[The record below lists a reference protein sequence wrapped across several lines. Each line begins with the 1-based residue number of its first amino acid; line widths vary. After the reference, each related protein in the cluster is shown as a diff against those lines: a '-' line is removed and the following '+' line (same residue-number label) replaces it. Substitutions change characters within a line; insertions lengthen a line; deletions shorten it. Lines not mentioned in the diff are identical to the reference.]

1 MIRRGPVLPSRRI
14 FAWSSGMILGA
25 ISIASIIVA
34 TQRQVVSPLM
44 AIVLPVGASALGLA
58 AIMGALEILKRL
70 ETAGWKTSEP
80 KLRNWLLYLGGIGLA
95 GCAIGVFRGQ
105 MMLSIEG
112 PSASEWLLAVEFG
125 LCTYGALMVAVVL
138 DLQTHFEQTALLKR
152 EDSRRAVRSLFES
165 REAWIQA
172 RDRRRDELHRILNER
187 VEPQLAALHGALA
200 PSLARPTLSADE
212 LNALCDRLDRLRDA
226 EIRQLSHLTHP
237 SIIDV
242 GLHPALRG
250 LARRYRGRIEV
261 GIPTEVSL
269 MEALSPPLRL
279 TIYRI
284 VELLLENAAASGAGA
299 VQIGL
304 AGDAPRL
311 TLEVMGAR
319 GALDFERAR
328 REGQLAILEARVA
341 LLDGDWQILEGDEG
355 SGIRIR
361 LSAAP
366 AGAYRT

>member
-1 MIRRGPVLPSRRI
+1 MV
-14 FAWSSGMILGA
+14 LGA

-44 AIVLPVGASALGLA
+44 AVVLPVGASALGLA
-58 AIMGALEILKRL
+58 VIMGILEILKRL
-70 ETAGWKTSEP
+70 EMAGWKTSEP
-80 KLRNWLLYLGGIGLA
+80 KLWNWLLYLGSIGLA
-95 GCAIGVFRGQ
+95 GSAIGAFRGQ

-112 PSASEWLLAVEFG
+112 PTASEWLLTVEFA

-138 DLQTHFEQTALLKR
+138 DLQTHFEQTALIKR

-200 PSLARPTLSADE
+200 PSLARPTLSDDE
-212 LNALCDRLDRLRDA
+212 LGALCDRLDRLRDA

-242 GLHPALRG
+242 GLYPALRG
-250 LARRYRGRIEV
+250 LVRRYQGRFEV
-261 GIPTEVSL
+261 KLHADASL
-269 MEALSPPLRL
+269 MDALSSPLRL
-279 TIYRI
+279 TIYRL
-284 VELLLENAAASGAGA
+284 VELLLANASSSAASL
-299 VQIGL
+299 QIRL
-304 AGDAPRL
+304 DGDASRV
-311 TLEVMGAR
+311 TLEVLGD
-319 GALDFERAR
+319 LDLERAR
-328 REGQLAILEARVA
+328 QDGQLAILEARVA
-341 LLDGDWQILEGDEG
+341 LLDGDWQILDGEEN

-361 LSAAP
+361 LSAGP
-366 AGAYRT
+366 LGT